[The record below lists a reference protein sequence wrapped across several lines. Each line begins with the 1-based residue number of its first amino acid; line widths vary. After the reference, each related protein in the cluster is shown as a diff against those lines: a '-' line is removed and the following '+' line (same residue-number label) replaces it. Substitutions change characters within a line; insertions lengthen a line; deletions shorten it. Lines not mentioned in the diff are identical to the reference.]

1 MTTSIVRGFIAGMIL
16 VAVGSVILRGVL
28 YILTRV
34 ITLF

>member
-1 MTTSIVRGFIAGMIL
+1 MIL